1 MISFIVRRILVS
13 IPLLWGL
20 ITITFLSLHLVPGD
34 PVKIMMGGRG
44 NASAVRNIRH
54 QLGLDQPLGVQY
66 MHFITGALHLDFGT
80 SFVTHQQVWSEIA
93 QRFPATLELTLV
105 AMAMSMIFGLITGV
119 LAAVF
124 NRSLLGTAITSFSV
138 LGISVPDF
146 WLGTML
152 ALVFGVKLGWLP
164 VEGTGDWRNIVLP
177 ALTLA
182 IGISAV
188 LTRLIRA
195 SMVEILDMEY
205 IRTAKAK
212 GVRQQIVIYKHALR
226 NALIPVITIF
236 GLTLAGLLS
245 GVVII
250 ETVFSWPGVGSYAV
264 TAVVNRDFPAV
275 QGTTFF
281 FGVLLIAANLIVD
294 VSYAFVDPRIR
305 FS

>member
-1 MISFIVRRILVS
+1 
-13 IPLLWGL
+13 
-20 ITITFLSLHLVPGD
+20 
-34 PVKIMMGGRG
+34 
-44 NASAVRNIRH
+44 
-54 QLGLDQPLGVQY
+54 VQY

-105 AMAMSMIFGLITGV
+105 AMAMSTVFGLITGV

-212 GVRQQIVIYKHALR
+212 GVRQRIVIYKHALR

>member
-20 ITITFLSLHLVPGD
+20 ISITFLSLHLVPGD

-105 AMAMSMIFGLITGV
+105 AMAMSTVFGLITGV

-212 GVRQQIVIYKHALR
+212 GVRQRIVIYKHALR